1 MPIAL
6 IADNDAGVRGLL
18 AELAR
23 RQGFEVRVAAD
34 GLAAQE
40 ALAAGDV
47 DLLVCDLDMPRL
59 SGQQLVAG
67 LADSLRVPLVV
78 VVSGYVDAAIQ
89 ASLMAQRGVRVVL
102 RKPFD
107 VMAFAGL
114 LRGYASELAAKVLQA
129 APASV
134 ESHAV
139 AQVAD
144 PMQSASPQPIA
155 ELSVGRLES
164 GSVGLEPGSAGKNHF
179 VP

>member
-59 SGQQLVAG
+59 SGQQLVAS

-114 LRGYASELAAKVLQA
+114 LRGYASELAAKVHQA
-129 APASV
+129 APASQGPD
-134 ESHAV
+134 AV
-139 AQVAD
+139 VRVAD
-144 PMQSASPQPIA
+144 AMRSATPQPIA
-155 ELSVGRLES
+155 EPSAGRPTS
-164 GSVGLEPGSAGKNHF
+164 ASIGLEADPAGKNHF

>member
-6 IADNDAGVRGLL
+6 IADNDVGVRGLL

-23 RQGFEVRVAAD
+23 RQGFVVRVAAD

-67 LADSLRVPLVV
+67 LAGCVRVPLVV

-114 LRGYASELAAKVLQA
+114 LRGYASELTAQA
-129 APASV
+129 RLDEPASL
-134 ESHAV
+134 EADASARGEGPLRGSP
-139 AQVAD
+139 AQPVLT
-144 PMQSASPQPIA
+144 Q
-155 ELSVGRLES
+155 SVGGL
-164 GSVGLEPGSAGKNHF
+164 GVGTTGVDQPSAGKNHF

>member
-114 LRGYASELAAKVLQA
+114 LRGYASELIAKSRQEEAAGSESGAPTRVEDPLRSPVPQSMPEPSMGR
-129 APASV
+129 PASV
-134 ESHAV
+134 
-139 AQVAD
+139 
-144 PMQSASPQPIA
+144 
-155 ELSVGRLES
+155 
-164 GSVGLEPGSAGKNHF
+164 SVGLEADPAGKNHF